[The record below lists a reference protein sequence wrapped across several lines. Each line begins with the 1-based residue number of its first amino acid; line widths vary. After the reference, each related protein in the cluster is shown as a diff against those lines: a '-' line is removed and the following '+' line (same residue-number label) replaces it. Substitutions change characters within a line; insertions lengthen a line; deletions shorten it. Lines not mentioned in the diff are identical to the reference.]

1 MTAFLSRVLAWGCV
15 LGLPLC
21 GAYLLGYSLDARPW
35 WAVLVGVAGVFHA
48 GVLAGVVLMA
58 AVSANATPP
67 ADGYDALDADD
78 RRRLDLW
85 LRR

>member
-1 MTAFLSRVLAWGCV
+1 MTTFLTRFMAWGCV
-15 LGLPLC
+15 IGMPLC
-21 GAYLLGYSLDARPW
+21 GAYLFGYAAGGRPW
-35 WAVLVGVAGVFHA
+35 WAVLLGVAGVFYA

-58 AVSANATPP
+58 AVAANATPP